1 MRIYQI
7 GPACDQLGVL
17 LSILG
22 RLTDLRLSHKAA
34 AKKATPGSLEAN
46 THDATQAA
54 MKILVN
60 AAYGYMGAGSMAL
73 FADMRAADEVTK
85 RGRELLSKVID
96 ALRDRGLALIEADT
110 DGVYFAVPS
119 NWDEEQERA
128 LVTEVGEELPAG
140 IRLEY
145 EGRYRAMLSH
155 EVKNYA
161 LLTYSGQLIVRGV
174 ALRSSRA
181 EPFGERFLRQALLC
195 TLTNDIH
202 GLRKAFLDTIS
213 ALHNRSLPAT
223 DLGARVRLS
232 KTPEAYLSSRA
243 SHPEPQYEALLA
255 AGRTRWYPGERV
267 RYYRTRSKTY
277 VWLPDENEEASVDRG
292 WESEPIIQESRRVTG
307 DIPNTLSDTNAPSS
321 SRAAIADRRDYD
333 VNHYIQVLVT
343 SYAARLRKAF
353 SPEDFAQL
361 FRLESQPGLFDQP
374 VESIQPKWIR
384 CQ

>member
-1 MRIYQI
+1 
-7 GPACDQLGVL
+7 
-17 LSILG
+17 
-22 RLTDLRLSHKAA
+22 
-34 AKKATPGSLEAN
+34 
-46 THDATQAA
+46 
-54 MKILVN
+54 
-60 AAYGYMGAGSMAL
+60 
-73 FADMRAADEVTK
+73 
-85 RGRELLSKVID
+85 
-96 ALRDRGLALIEADT
+96 
-110 DGVYFAVPS
+110 
-119 NWDEEQERA
+119 
-128 LVTEVGEELPAG
+128 
-140 IRLEY
+140 
-145 EGRYRAMLSH
+145 MLSH

-202 GLRKAFLDTIS
+202 GLRKAFLDTVS
-213 ALHNRSLPAT
+213 ALHKRLLPAT

-232 KTPEAYLSSRA
+232 KTPEAYLSSRT

-267 RYYRTRSKTY
+267 RYYRTRAKTY
-277 VWLPDENEEASVDRG
+277 IWLPDENEEASVDRG
-292 WESEPIIQESRRVTG
+292 WESEPITQESRGVSD
-307 DIPNTLSDTNAPSS
+307 DIPNTLTDTNASSS

-333 VNHYIQVLVT
+333 VNHYIQVLIT

-384 CQ
+384 CSSNQ